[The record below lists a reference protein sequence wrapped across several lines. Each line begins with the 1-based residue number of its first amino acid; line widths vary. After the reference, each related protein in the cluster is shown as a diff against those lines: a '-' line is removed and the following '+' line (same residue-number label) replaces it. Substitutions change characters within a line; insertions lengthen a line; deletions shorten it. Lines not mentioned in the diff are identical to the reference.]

1 MGYYGDCQCSGK
13 QKLNPLH
20 TCKGW
25 GHSERQLGFYA
36 VVIISVGV
44 LIAFPFMTEYG
55 SNIKQTKSDISNLNC
70 HQLAEYIADKKSVY
84 DYAEHRYEWLCVN
97 EQVKEFQG

>member
-1 MGYYGDCQCSGK
+1 MVCRCTNVE
-13 QKLNPLH
+13 KLNPLH
-20 TCKGW
+20 ECSGW
-25 GHSERQLGFYA
+25 GHGERQVGFYA
-36 VVIISVGV
+36 IVIISMAI
-44 LIAFPFMTEYG
+44 LIAFPFILEYD
-55 SNIKQTKSDISNLNC
+55 STIKQTKTDISNLNC